1 MQNINSE
8 LKVTASKNLDI
19 TNDLEQEDKNLEETL
34 KAYEKEETESWDFW
48 TGTFRHNRYY

>member
-34 KAYEKEETESWDFW
+34 KAYETEETES
-48 TGTFRHNRYY
+48 

>member
-19 TNDLEQEDKNLEETL
+19 TKDLEQEDKNLEETL
-34 KAYEKEETESWDFW
+34 KAYETEKTES
-48 TGTFRHNRYY
+48 

>member
-19 TNDLEQEDKNLEETL
+19 ENDLEQEDKNLEETL
-34 KAYEKEETESWDFW
+34 KAYEKEETES
-48 TGTFRHNRYY
+48 